1 VLRATL
7 KSLFARKLRLI
18 LTALAVVLGVGM
30 TAGSFILTDTAL
42 KSFDNLFGDVYKGT
56 DVVVQG
62 TTAFEASGQNNTGGG
77 SERKPIPESVLPRV
91 ESVDGVDAAVGSI
104 GGTAWIVDPT
114 TNKVIQNGGAPP
126 IGGSW
131 DAAITTLQIDPGGA
145 PPVGPD
151 QVVIDAATATDHG
164 ISIGQQIKVVTTT
177 GPGEFTVTGIA
188 HFGSSNSLLGATL
201 ALFDLPTAQKLFDR
215 EGEFDT
221 IYVKGDAGVDP
232 GQLAARVASVLPK
245 GYESITAAT
254 AASQQQDQVATGLG
268 FLRTFF
274 LIFGFVALFVGAF
287 IIFNMF
293 NIVVSQRTR
302 ELALF
307 RALGAS
313 RRQVRTSVLL
323 ESIAVGLIGSILGIG
338 LGVLL
343 AFALKALL
351 GALGL
356 KLPPTALAIETRTIV
371 VSLVV
376 GIGVTVVAAWA
387 PSRRAS
393 RVAPIE
399 ALRESSTPS
408 SSIRRRVIVG
418 GIVLALGIAAISAAL
433 FGGASNPGALVGLG
447 AALTFLGVA
456 TLSPLFARGLAAVIG
471 RPFRRTATGRLGDEN
486 AKRSPRRTASTAS
499 ALMIGLG
506 LVAFVSVFAA
516 SLKASA
522 IKTLD
527 EVLRADLT
535 LSSNQFNPFSTHL
548 AEQLRNDPNFS
559 VVSEL
564 RSTEAHV
571 GSSDTFPIAIDPAT
585 FAQVADVTMTA
596 GSLADLSQPGAV
608 LVSRTEADGKGL
620 SVGSPVEMTFSATG
634 AQQLHVVGIYENNAI
649 LNDYVISL
657 ATYNANVEQPL
668 DQNVF
673 LKIAPGVSP
682 TDAKTQLDAMLQKDY
697 PNVQANDQAASKQQ
711 FLDSINQL
719 LAFVFVLLFLS
730 IIISGFGILATL
742 WLSVFERVRE
752 LGLLRAVGM
761 ARVQVKR
768 MVRIEAVI
776 VAVLGAILGIV
787 IGIVFAWALQR
798 SLSDLG
804 ITELSLPVGQLI
816 VLMILAALIGVVAA
830 ILPARRAAKLN
841 VLEAISYE

>member
-1 VLRATL
+1 MLRATL

-62 TTAFEASGQNNTGGG
+62 TTAFDSSGQNNTGGG
-77 SERKPIPESVLPRV
+77 SERQPIPASVLPKV
-91 ESVDGVDAAVGSI
+91 EAVSGVAAADGSI

-114 TNKVIQNGGAPP
+114 TDKVIQNGGAPP

-131 DAAITTLQIDPGGA
+131 DTNITTLVIDSGGA

-151 QVVIDAATATDHG
+151 QVVIDAATAADHG
-164 ISIGQQIKVVTTT
+164 IAVGQQVKIVTAK

-215 EGEFDT
+215 VGEFDT
-221 IYVKGDAGVDP
+221 IYVKGDGSVDP
-232 GQLAARVASVLPK
+232 SQLASSIAAVIPK

-254 AASQQQDQVATGLG
+254 AASQQQDQVSQGLG

-371 VSLVV
+371 VSLIV

-393 RVAPIE
+393 RVAPLE

-408 SSIRRRVIVG
+408 SSIRRRVIIG
-418 GIVLALGIAAISAAL
+418 GIVLALGIAAIGSAL
-433 FGGASNPGALVGLG
+433 FGGASNGGALVGLG

-456 TLSPLFARGLAAVIG
+456 TLSPLFARGLAAIIG
-471 RPFRRTATGRLGDEN
+471 RPFRRTATGRLGGEN

-548 AEQLRNDPNFS
+548 AEQLKHDPNFA
-559 VVSEL
+559 VVSAL
-564 RSTEAHV
+564 RQTEAHV
-571 GSSDTFPIAIDPAT
+571 GGSDTFPTAIDPAT
-585 FAQVADVTMTA
+585 FGQVADITMTA

-608 LVSRTEADGKGL
+608 LVSRTEADGSGL
-620 SVGSPVEMTFSATG
+620 SVGSPVEMTFGATG
-634 AQQLHVVGIYENNAI
+634 QQQLHVVGIFENNAI
-649 LNDYVISL
+649 LSDYVISL
-657 ATYNANVEQPL
+657 TTYNANVEQPL
-668 DQNVF
+668 DQSVF
-673 LKIAPGVSP
+673 LKVAPGVSVA
-682 TDAKTQLDAMLQKDY
+682 DAQTQLDAMLQKDY

-761 ARVQVKR
+761 ARVQIKR

>member
-62 TTAFEASGQNNTGGG
+62 TTAFESSGQNNTGGG
-77 SERKPIPESVLPRV
+77 SERKPIPASVLPKV
-91 ESVDGVDAAVGSI
+91 EAVDGVDAAVGSI

-164 ISIGQQIKVVTTT
+164 ISVGQQIKVVTIN
-177 GPGEFTVTGIA
+177 GPSEFTVSGIA

-232 GQLAARVASVLPK
+232 GQLAGRVASVLPK

-254 AASQQQDQVATGLG
+254 AASQQQDQVSTGLG

-371 VSLVV
+371 VSLIV

-657 ATYNANVEQPL
+657 ETYNANVEQPL

>member
-1 VLRATL
+1 V
-7 KSLFARKLRLI
+7 AR
-18 LTALAVVLGVGM
+18 
-30 TAGSFILTDTAL
+30 
-42 KSFDNLFGDVYKGT
+42 
-56 DVVVQG
+56 
-62 TTAFEASGQNNTGGG
+62 
-77 SERKPIPESVLPRV
+77 
-91 ESVDGVDAAVGSI
+91 
-104 GGTAWIVDPT
+104 
-114 TNKVIQNGGAPP
+114 
-126 IGGSW
+126 
-131 DAAITTLQIDPGGA
+131 
-145 PPVGPD
+145 
-151 QVVIDAATATDHG
+151 
-164 ISIGQQIKVVTTT
+164 
-177 GPGEFTVTGIA
+177 
-188 HFGSSNSLLGATL
+188 FGSSNSLLGATL

-215 EGEFDT
+215 EHEYDT
-221 IYVKGDAGVDP
+221 IYVKADAGVDP
-232 GQLAARVASVLPK
+232 AQLAARVSAVLPR
-245 GYESITAAT
+245 GYESITAAS
-254 AASQQQDQVATGLG
+254 AASQQQQQVSEGLG

-338 LGVLL
+338 LGVVL
-343 AFALKALL
+343 AFGLKALL

-371 VSLVV
+371 VSLIV
-376 GIGVTVVAAWA
+376 GIGVTVVAAWI

-399 ALRESSTPS
+399 ALRESSTPD
-408 SSIRRRVIVG
+408 SSIRRRAIIG
-418 GIVLALGIAAISAAL
+418 GVVLALGIAAISAAL

-456 TLSPLFARGLAAVIG
+456 TLSPLFARGLAAIIG

-522 IKTLD
+522 VKTLD

-548 AEQLRNDPNFS
+548 AQQLKQDPNFS

-564 RSTEAHV
+564 RQTEAHV
-571 GSSDTFPIAIDPAT
+571 GSTDAFPVAIDPAT
-585 FAQVADVTMTA
+585 FAQVADVTMTS
-596 GSLADLSQPGAV
+596 GSLADLSQPGGV
-608 LVSRTEADGKGL
+608 LVSKTEADSKGL

-634 AQQLHVVGIYENNAI
+634 AQPLHVVGIFENNAI

-657 ATYNANVEQPL
+657 TTYNANVEQPF

-673 LKIAPGVSP
+673 LKYAPGVSS
-682 TDAKTQLDAMLQKDY
+682 TDAKAQLDAMLQKDY
-697 PNVQANDQAASKQQ
+697 PNVQANDQEASKQQ

-776 VAVLGAILGIV
+776 VAVLGAILGLV

-830 ILPARRAAKLN
+830 ILPARRAARLN

>member
-1 VLRATL
+1 M
-7 KSLFARKLRLI
+7 S
-18 LTALAVVLGVGM
+18 
-30 TAGSFILTDTAL
+30 
-42 KSFDNLFGDVYKGT
+42 
-56 DVVVQG
+56 
-62 TTAFEASGQNNTGGG
+62 
-77 SERKPIPESVLPRV
+77 
-91 ESVDGVDAAVGSI
+91 
-104 GGTAWIVDPT
+104 
-114 TNKVIQNGGAPP
+114 
-126 IGGSW
+126 
-131 DAAITTLQIDPGGA
+131 
-145 PPVGPD
+145 
-151 QVVIDAATATDHG
+151 
-164 ISIGQQIKVVTTT
+164 
-177 GPGEFTVTGIA
+177 
-188 HFGSSNSLLGATL
+188 
-201 ALFDLPTAQKLFDR
+201 
-215 EGEFDT
+215 
-221 IYVKGDAGVDP
+221 
-232 GQLAARVASVLPK
+232 
-245 GYESITAAT
+245 
-254 AASQQQDQVATGLG
+254 TGLG

-323 ESIAVGLIGSILGIG
+323 ELLAVGLIGSILGIG

-371 VSLVV
+371 VSLIV

-522 IKTLD
+522 
-527 EVLRADLT
+527 VR
-535 LSSNQFNPFSTHL
+535 
-548 AEQLRNDPNFS
+548 
-559 VVSEL
+559 
-564 RSTEAHV
+564 RSMR
-571 GSSDTFPIAIDPAT
+571 SC
-585 FAQVADVTMTA
+585 
-596 GSLADLSQPGAV
+596 
-608 LVSRTEADGKGL
+608 
-620 SVGSPVEMTFSATG
+620 
-634 AQQLHVVGIYENNAI
+634 
-649 LNDYVISL
+649 
-657 ATYNANVEQPL
+657 
-668 DQNVF
+668 
-673 LKIAPGVSP
+673 AP
-682 TDAKTQLDAMLQKDY
+682 T
-697 PNVQANDQAASKQQ
+697 
-711 FLDSINQL
+711 
-719 LAFVFVLLFLS
+719 
-730 IIISGFGILATL
+730 
-742 WLSVFERVRE
+742 
-752 LGLLRAVGM
+752 
-761 ARVQVKR
+761 
-768 MVRIEAVI
+768 
-776 VAVLGAILGIV
+776 
-787 IGIVFAWALQR
+787 
-798 SLSDLG
+798 
-804 ITELSLPVGQLI
+804 
-816 VLMILAALIGVVAA
+816 
-830 ILPARRAAKLN
+830 
-841 VLEAISYE
+841 